1 MSKRKN
7 IMMSDELAKW
17 YEDKAKS
24 LGVSQSNLMAIALD
38 QYVRMQEN
46 RTVVN
51 FQEFVKEIDK
61 FNRSQPEK

>member
-1 MSKRKN
+1 
-7 IMMSDELAKW
+7 MMSDELAKW

>member
-17 YEDKAKS
+17 YEDKAKA

-46 RTVVN
+46 RNVIK
-51 FQEFVKEIDK
+51 FQDFVKEIDK
-61 FNRSQPEK
+61 FNRAQPEK